1 MKLVVSNT
9 FTRTKEAVVPQLPG
23 EISLYVCGITPYSY
37 SHIGHARVYIT
48 FDVLHRLL
56 KAQGVKV
63 TYIRNFTDVEDKILD
78 RIPQP
83 HSDIESKI
91 KVFVDPFIADYHAG
105 LKALNCLPA
114 THEPRVTQTIPEVID
129 LVSKLIARGHAYVL
143 CNSVYFDVAS
153 YPEYGKLSG
162 HPLENLLCGSR
173 IDVDDDKKNPGDF
186 ALWKGNDE
194 QLYWQSPWGHGRP
207 GWHIECSAMVGSF
220 TKTLDIHGGGADLLF
235 PHHENERAQSE
246 AGYGCQLSRYW
257 MHVEFLLMNKEKMSK
272 SLGNVMLMKD
282 VLAQNNPMVFRF
294 LMLQHS
300 YNKQL
305 SYSTEDLEAAGKAF
319 DRLNDLLWSAPLLC
333 ADDVMKACVAQDL
346 PFVSQALDAVQDDL
360 NTAKVIALIFE
371 NIQEI
376 KSSVHARSVAR
387 SFLEH
392 VLGLAFAEP
401 KAPELSPE
409 IKSLIAEREQARKD
423 HDWARSDALR
433 DQLTRLGYALQDK
446 KL

>member
-9 FTRTKEAVVPQLPG
+9 FTRAKEAFVPQKA
-23 EISLYVCGITPYSY
+23 EAVTLYVCGITPYSY
-37 SHIGHARVYIT
+37 SHIGHARVYVT

-56 KAQGVKV
+56 KVQGVKV
-63 TYIRNFTDVEDKILD
+63 TYIRNFTDIDDKILD

-83 HSDIESKI
+83 HTDIEAKI
-91 KVFVDPFIADYHAG
+91 ATFVEPFITDYHAG
-105 LKALNCLPA
+105 LQKLNCLPV
-114 THEPRVTQTIPEVID
+114 THEPRVTQTIPEIID
-129 LVSKLIARGHAYVL
+129 LVQKLIDRGHAYVL
-143 CNSVYFDVAS
+143 HSSVYFDIAS

-173 IDVDDDKKNPGDF
+173 VDVNDEKKNPGDF

-194 QLYWQSPWGHGRP
+194 DVYWKSPWGYGRP
-207 GWHIECSAMVGSF
+207 GWHIECSAMVGKH

-246 AGYGCQLSRYW
+246 AGYGCQLARYW

-282 VLAQNNPMVFRF
+282 VLEKNNAMAFRF

-305 SYSTEDLEAAGKAF
+305 SYSTEDLQAAGKAF
-319 DRLNDLLWSAPLLC
+319 DRLNEALWRAPLLSE
-333 ADDVMKACVAQDL
+333 DDFMHAYVAQDFS
-346 PFVSQALDAVQDDL
+346 FVRHAFDAVQDDL
-360 NTAKVIALIFE
+360 NTAKAIALIFE
-371 NIQEI
+371 NFAEI
-376 KSSVHARSVAR
+376 KASKTASSVVR
-387 SFLEH
+387 SFMQH
-392 VLGLAFAEP
+392 VLGLKFAEP

-409 IKSLIAEREQARKD
+409 IKALIAEREQARKD
-423 HDWARSDALR
+423 HDWAKSDALR
-433 DQLTRLGYALQDK
+433 DQLVRLGYELQDK